1 MFLRILYI
9 EISTFTL
16 VSGLSGYRYIGW
28 KTFLHRI
35 LNNFSIIPQL
45 QKLLR
50 STKLFK
56 FLIPGLWSIFFLLR
70 SVSGLPL
77 HILEWSI
84 IFLSSLSY
92 ESSVLIVLLSE
103 INPRLYV
110 PIVPIVLMFQL
121 FYICFVLV
129 FMDIFNNFLTRILP
143 YFLPV
148 PCYSFILFH
157 GCKILSYIF

>member
-110 PIVPIVLMFQL
+110 PIVLYL
-121 FYICFVLV
+121 LCF
-129 FMDIFNNFLTRILP
+129 
-143 YFLPV
+143 
-148 PCYSFILFH
+148 SFH
-157 GCKILSYIF
+157 GYFQQFFNQNTSLFFACSLLQLHFVSWLQNSLLYLLGY